1 MGGGG
6 FPPRALTPVSGDA
19 GVRHP
24 PSTPLSRARHRK
36 IADVTTL
43 TVIGKP
49 DCHLCDVA
57 QGIVEAVVAE
67 FPENEVVVEHRS
79 IVDDP
84 ALHAEWWEK
93 IPVVLID
100 GRLHTYWR
108 VSADRLSTALRE
120 AKQS

>member
-1 MGGGG
+1 M
-6 FPPRALTPVSGDA
+6 T
-19 GVRHP
+19 
-24 PSTPLSRARHRK
+24 TPLPTAPTAQHRRK
-36 IADVTTL
+36 MADVTTL

-57 QGIVEAVVAE
+57 HGVVEAVVAD
-67 FPENEVVVEHRS
+67 FPEDEVVVEHRS
-79 IVDDP
+79 IMDDP

-108 VSADRLSTALRE
+108 VSADRLSSALRE